1 MGDFGDYAVGDLSQE
16 LCGDI
21 GELDGH
27 CVGGDDGAD
36 ADGVIIGA
44 RVAHHADGAH
54 AGEDGEILPDIAVEA
69 GLSDLVTEDPI
80 GFAQYRE
87 LFLGDV
93 AQYADAEAGAGEGLA
108 PNELLWHAEGFAYGA
123 HLVLE
128 EGA

>member
-69 GLSDLVTEDPI
+69 GLFDLIAEYVI
-80 GFAQYRE
+80 GIAEYGD
-87 LFLGDV
+87 LFLCDIAEYAY
-93 AQYADAEAGAGEGLA
+93 AQAGAGEGLA